1 MDAAWDELVG
11 GAAAPPAAV
20 ELCASARE
28 RAARELAARPAERLA
43 ALPAELD
50 VVVEAS
56 GFLVLHFLGV
66 ASVLER
72 APLAVRRYA
81 GASSGAMTPAELAV
95 LGPERTLE
103 LYASYGALSDA
114 HRAWSLPASAWRA
127 DRHWRRL
134 AGALFPDGADGDAAA
149 RAERARAALDGVV
162 HVSVTRLSLRGAHN
176 FVYAGYATPT
186 LAREAYVATGTGLA
200 RCDGWWCTDGGVT
213 NGTPLF
219 RDGARDQLVVRPTR
233 LGEPMALAAGF
244 GLEDARRLV
253 RRGQDDML
261 AFLDGGLEA
270 VRAPGIQTPAIE
282 LIRAPPLP
290 T

>member
-11 GAAAPPAAV
+11 AAAAPPAAV

-66 ASVLER
+66 ASVLDR
-72 APLAVRRYA
+72 APAAVRRYA
-81 GASSGAMTPAELAV
+81 GASSGAMTPASS
-95 LGPERTLE
+95 GPRPERTLE

-149 RAERARAALDGVV
+149 RAGARARRRRRRPRVGHAALAARRAQLRVRGLRDADARARGVRRDRHGPRALRRLVV
-162 HVSVTRLSLRGAHN
+162 HRR
-176 FVYAGYATPT
+176 
-186 LAREAYVATGTGLA
+186 R
-200 RCDGWWCTDGGVT
+200 VT

-219 RDGARDQLVVRPTR
+219 ATARATSSSC
-233 LGEPMALAAGF
+233 G
-244 GLEDARRLV
+244 
-253 RRGQDDML
+253 RRGS
-261 AFLDGGLEA
+261 ASRWRSP
-270 VRAPGIQTPAIE
+270 RASASRTRAGSCGAARTTCSPSSTAAWTPCGHR
-282 LIRAPPLP
+282 RASKRPRS
-290 T
+290 TRRYGR